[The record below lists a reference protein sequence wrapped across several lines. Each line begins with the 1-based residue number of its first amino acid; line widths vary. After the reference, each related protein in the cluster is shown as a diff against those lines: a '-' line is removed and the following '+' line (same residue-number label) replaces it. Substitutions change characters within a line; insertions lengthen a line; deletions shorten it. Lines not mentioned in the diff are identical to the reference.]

1 MSSMVTTSGRKI
13 LKMESPADFNA
24 VNSLRSE
31 SDPNAMIDATKM
43 ASGRARFTKRAE
55 AYIINSAMTQGA
67 SPLPIR
73 SSAYTQ
79 RNCMSNMNNA
89 TGMVTANGAMNER
102 RRRRE
107 KRRTIQ
113 R

>member
-1 MSSMVTTSGRKI
+1 
-13 LKMESPADFNA
+13 
-24 VNSLRSE
+24 
-31 SDPNAMIDATKM
+31 
-43 ASGRARFTKRAE
+43 
-55 AYIINSAMTQGA
+55 
-67 SPLPIR
+67 
-73 SSAYTQ
+73 
-79 RNCMSNMNNA
+79 MSNMNNA